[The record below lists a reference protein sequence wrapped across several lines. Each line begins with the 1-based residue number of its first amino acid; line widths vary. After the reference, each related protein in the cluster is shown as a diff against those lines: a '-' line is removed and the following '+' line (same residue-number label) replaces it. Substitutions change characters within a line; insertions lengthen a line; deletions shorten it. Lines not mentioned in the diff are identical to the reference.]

1 MQTEN
6 KEIVT
11 ERAMM
16 GPFPTMDFMN
26 KELGY
31 ITGSRICLAQVTNPK
46 DIETA
51 EKALNAKE
59 LEILRSMKGC
69 LVSIVEYYKSQDFN
83 FIDRMSSGAEKNL
96 EIVNARL
103 EQMNKIPVE
112 FEKLPEV
119 NLTRKSISMKD
130 LAKGIKLGLALVSYT
145 KQK

>member
-112 FEKLPEV
+112 FEMNLPKNV
-119 NLTRKSISMKD
+119 KNKFGSFNDFRTCMKIRSF
-130 LAKGIKLGLALVSYT
+130 LKNIT
-145 KQK
+145 K